1 MPQPL
6 LAYLLLLLCS
16 LAHAEPGPRLATL
29 EYPPYASQRL
39 DDGGSIVALTRRA
52 FALRGYE
59 VRIDFLPWARVRAEL
74 SGGNYQGALA
84 LWPREVVEARLIAS
98 RPLFYSEL
106 GLFVRQDHRAD
117 FHDLQQLAGQRLGIV
132 RGVGYPQRIL
142 EAGLVPEEAVDDISN
157 LRKLQARRFD
167 LVLLERRVG
176 EYLVA
181 GDPYLSGRL
190 RWHGSVLERIPL
202 LVGFAPAR
210 PGETDWNAV
219 FEQGLRELHASGE
232 YVQILRRHAP
242 AP

>member
-1 MPQPL
+1 MPRTAL
-6 LAYLLLLLCS
+6 LACLLLIS
-16 LAHAEPGPRLATL
+16 GLARAEPGPSLATL

-52 FALRGYE
+52 FALRGYQ

-74 SGGNYQGALA
+74 DDGNYQGALA
-84 LWPREVVEARLIAS
+84 LWPREVIEARLIAS

-106 GLFVRQDHRAD
+106 GLFVRQDHRVD
-117 FHDLQQLAGQRLGIV
+117 SHDLRQLAGQKLGIV
-132 RGVGYPQRIL
+132 RGYGYPQRIL
-142 EAGLVPEEAVDDISN
+142 DAGLVLEEAVDDISN
-157 LRKLQARRFD
+157 LRKLQAGRFD
-167 LVLLERRVG
+167 MVLLERRVG

-181 GDPYLSGRL
+181 ADPYLRGRL

-202 LVGFAPAR
+202 LVGFVPAR
-210 PGETDWNAV
+210 AGETDWSAV